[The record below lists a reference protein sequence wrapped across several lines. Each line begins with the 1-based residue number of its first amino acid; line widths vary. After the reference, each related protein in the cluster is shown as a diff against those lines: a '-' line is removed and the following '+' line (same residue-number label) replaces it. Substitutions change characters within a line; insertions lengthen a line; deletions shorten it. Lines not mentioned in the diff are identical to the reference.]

1 MNRALAAA
9 LAGVALTAAA
19 PASRSEE
26 VPASIAARTDRGA
39 FAAGDHGWLRGAFA
53 GSSEAEQ
60 REWAEISAFV
70 DSRQKANAEKV
81 RARLTALDP
90 GTTQLEPGC
99 YGEEPCATLAA
110 ARDAAR
116 SFAGLRQFEAGM
128 AEARP
133 LAAAYLF
140 AVRQAEEAVR
150 PPVGTPLGE
159 RLVAATIG
167 EQMLRVAFGWGSGA
181 AADAPPL
188 SRDGRAAMR
197 LLLLPETAARDRRAT
212 AGLKRIVAEH
222 GWPSISRAGERGS
235 NAAWLLVQ
243 HADEDPVF
251 QLEALR
257 LMEPL
262 AKRGDVNRRNY
273 AYLYDRVMLKL
284 SGRQLY
290 GTQFHCVA
298 GEHEPQ
304 PVADEA
310 GLDVRRTEA
319 GLEPLA
325 DYRRRMEATFGASC

>member
-1 MNRALAAA
+1 MFPAVLALA
-9 LAGVALTAAA
+9 LVPAA
-19 PASRSEE
+19 PVPAAQDRVPLSIASRTESGTF
-26 VPASIAARTDRGA
+26 AS
-39 FAAGDHGWLRGAFA
+39 GDYGWLRGAFA
-53 GSSEAEQ
+53 DSSAAQ
-60 REWAEISAFV
+60 RREWAEISAYV
-70 DSRQKANAEKV
+70 QERQRANAEAV
-81 RARLTALDP
+81 RARLAALEP
-90 GTTQLEPGC
+90 RSIAMEPGC

-110 ARDAAR
+110 ARDAAG

-150 PPVGTPLGE
+150 PPVGAALGD
-159 RLVAATIG
+159 RLIAATVG
-167 EQMLRVAFGWGSGA
+167 EQILRAAFSWGSGA

-188 SRDGRAAMR
+188 SPDGRAAMR
-197 LLLLPETAARDRRAT
+197 LLLLPETAARDRRTT
-212 AGLKRIVAEH
+212 AWLKTIVAEH
-222 GWPSISRAGERGS
+222 GWPSISRVGERGS

-243 HADEDPVF
+243 HADEDPIF

-262 AKRGDVNRRNY
+262 AARGDVNRRNY
-273 AYLYDRVMLKL
+273 AYLYDRVMVKL

-290 GTQFHCVA
+290 GTQFQCIA
-298 GEHEPQ
+298 GKHEPR
-304 PVADEA
+304 PVEDDAR
-310 GLDVRRTEA
+310 LDARRTEA